1 MAKKKNTASA
11 PSAPAAPVDQA
22 APAAQAAQAA
32 PSTPSAPK
40 APIAPIGDPFFIAA
54 DAVPGWLLELGQDRT
69 VYAPQREG
77 QAVVYRP
84 FVEGS
89 VLETGQRATESAKH
103 AVFPRSE
110 SLFTFSKEHDPEAG
124 GRIKTTLQEAETPG
138 PAVVFGAL
146 SCDARGFF
154 AFDPVY
160 DGSGTQG
167 LSRDVYYLKRRE
179 QTAFIVRACRT
190 ALNTCF
196 CHWVGGGPA
205 SLEGADVLAT
215 EVEGGYVLSPVTER
229 GKALLTSDKLSKA
242 AADQSKAATDANEA
256 VTKSMG
262 DAPDITASP
271 ASLLS
276 LFENLDFWRA
286 QSAGCLSCGACT
298 YLCPTCYCF
307 NLTDESNGIHGTRLR
322 TWDNCMSSLFTLE
335 ASGHNPRTGKATR
348 LRNRVGHKYSYYPK
362 IHQGRVSCSGCG
374 RCIKSCP
381 SSVDIRRIVQNAITA
396 AAAVAAVA
404 EVEKETADV

>member
-1 MAKKKNTASA
+1 MAKKKSTQS
-11 PSAPAAPVDQA
+11 
-22 APAAQAAQAA
+22 PAAQ
-32 PSTPSAPK
+32 
-40 APIAPIGDPFFIAA
+40 FFIAA
-54 DAVPGWLLELGQDRT
+54 DAVPAWLLELGEGRT

-84 FVEGS
+84 FGQGS
-89 VLETGQRATESAKH
+89 VLETCQRPTESAKH
-103 AVFPRSE
+103 TVFPRTE
-110 SLFTFSKEHDPEAG
+110 SLFTFNKLPDPEAG
-124 GRIKTTLQEAETPG
+124 GRIKTTLQEPETPG

-160 DGSGTQG
+160 DGCGTNG
-167 LSRDVYYLKRRE
+167 LARDVYYLKRRE
-179 QTAFIVRACRT
+179 QTAFIVRACKS
-190 ALNTCF
+190 ALTTCF
-196 CHWVGGGPA
+196 CNWVGGGPA
-205 SLEGADVLAT
+205 SAEGADVLAT
-215 EVEGGYVLSPVTER
+215 EVDGGYVLLPVTDR
-229 GKALLTSDKLSKA
+229 GEELLKSDKLTQASADQIKA
-242 AADQSKAATDANEA
+242 AEAANAA

-262 DAPDITASP
+262 DAPDISKAP

-276 LFENLDFWRA
+276 LFENMDFWRA
-286 QSAGCLSCGACT
+286 QSGGCLSCGACT

-307 NLTDESNGIHGTRLR
+307 NLTDESNGIRGTRLR

-362 IHQGRVSCSGCG
+362 LHENRVSCSGCG

-381 SSVDIRRIVQNAITA
+381 SSVDIRRIVQNAIA
-396 AAAVAAVA
+396 ASAAIAEAKAV
-404 EVEKETADV
+404 ESSVDVKETADV